1 MLWLYIAAAGAGAL
15 LGLLWL
21 RVLAVLAGSVILMA
35 ITVDWMTL
43 QQRPFL
49 EGVINV
55 FMLLAILQFSYL
67 AALML
72 SCACTRAAF
81 RGVPASSGVS
91 PFSPSRLKLL
101 PGVYV
106 SHRVDY
112 HRGVLIPSDRRG
124 TSSVVLIVRR
134 VAKEGGRPMG

>member
-35 ITVDWMTL
+35 ITVVWMTL

-67 AALML
+67 ATLML
-72 SCACTRAAF
+72 SCAWTRAAL
-81 RGVPASSGVS
+81 RGPFDSFDAST
-91 PFSPSRLKLL
+91 
-101 PGVYV
+101 
-106 SHRVDY
+106 
-112 HRGVLIPSDRRG
+112 RR
-124 TSSVVLIVRR
+124 
-134 VAKEGGRPMG
+134 M